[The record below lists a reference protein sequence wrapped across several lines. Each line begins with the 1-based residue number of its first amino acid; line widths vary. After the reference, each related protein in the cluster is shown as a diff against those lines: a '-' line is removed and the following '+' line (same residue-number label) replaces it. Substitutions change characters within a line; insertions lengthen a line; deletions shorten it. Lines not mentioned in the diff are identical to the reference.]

1 MRRFKD
7 YYNNKQ
13 LEELLSEGYSLQEA
27 EALLMLPWKQDPKG
41 IPQGTL
47 FTSASNETINK
58 DISAEWGDLPGFGIL
73 TKSLGPVQDEGE
85 IDVTYGQGKED
96 KDGKWIPDKSPK
108 YYGCQGVLGPHP
120 TTALERTGT
129 PGYVVVPFPGTS
141 FSTSGT
147 TWIIAKKF
155 GTKWLGTHF
164 LNKYNPLNSLETK
177 WLTPLKMGVATDSP
191 LKKVEILRNCH
202 VKIDAHRLLS
212 TEIKGRL
219 KAALLLV
226 DQYTGSS
233 HFKGGKGQAKL
244 PPGLKT
250 TVISMETL
258 GMTEGELRVISKDF
272 GEILCAIWACNNI
285 GYEKILFP
293 SAEAEALI
301 DFYGYIKGAMTIGS
315 KWPYRMPVS
324 VKSGAGASTTMANLT
339 NYLPRQMSLP
349 GLDETYSAEEQNIIE
364 SYLYII
370 TNDDVMSGILKM
382 WKTLS
387 ESKKDKKGAYK
398 ALCAVVGENP
408 TVSKIENWLTE
419 PERMMWKGKKVIK
432 GKVKKDHTQE
442 EQWEGAKEV
451 QNAEKVQKQ
460 LAPFYKKLGS
470 EPDAASWKLY
480 SKSRLKKKVG
490 VIIGPLGMKLI
501 TTMNED
507 ETIKATLTK
516 AARTIVL
523 LQMNVDVKK
532 KAIEIRRAM
541 FRRFKFHFS
550 WGGSTTNPNKNK
562 FGFKAETFK

>member
-1 MRRFKD
+1 MLKFKA
-7 YYNNKQ
+7 YYNNQ
-13 LEELLSEGYSLQEA
+13 QIQELLNAGYSLQEA

-41 IPQGTL
+41 IPKGTL
-47 FTSASNETINK
+47 FTSASNEKINK
-58 DISAEWGDLPGFGIL
+58 NISADWGDLPGFGI
-73 TKSLGPVQDEGE
+73 KKDLGPVQDEGE
-85 IDVTYGQGKED
+85 IDVTYGQDTKN
-96 KDGKWIPDKSPK
+96 PQ
-108 YYGCQGVLGPHP
+108 YYGCQGVLGKFPS
-120 TTALERTGT
+120 TALENG
-129 PGYVVVPFPGTS
+129 GYVVVPFPGTS
-141 FSTSGT
+141 FSSSGT

-155 GTKWLGTHF
+155 GSEWLGTHF
-164 LNKYNPLNSLETK
+164 LNKYNPKNSLETK

-226 DQYTGSS
+226 DQYTGST

-244 PPGLKT
+244 PAGLKT

-258 GMTEGELRVISKDF
+258 GMTEGELTTISKDF

-293 SAEAEALI
+293 SAEAEPLV
-301 DFYGYIKGAMTIGS
+301 DFYGYIKGAMTVGS

-324 VKSGAGASTTMANLT
+324 VKSGAGASTSMANLT
-339 NYLPRQMSLP
+339 NHLPRQLSLP
-349 GLDETYSAEEQNIIE
+349 GLDSTYSAVEQNIIE

-370 TNDDVMSGILKM
+370 TNEDVMSGIIKM

-387 ESKKDKKGAYK
+387 ESKKDKKGVYN
-398 ALCAVVGENP
+398 ALCDAVGKDP

-419 PERMMWKGKKVIK
+419 PERMLWKGKK
-432 GKVKKDHTQE
+432 GKKRDHTQLE
-442 EQWEGAKEV
+442 TFPGAKEI
-451 QNAEKVQKQ
+451 QNAEKVQAQ
-460 LAPFYKKLGS
+460 LADFYDALGS
-470 EPDAASWKLY
+470 KPDTASWAKY
-480 SKSRLKKKVG
+480 SKSRLKKKAG

-507 ETIKATLTK
+507 ETILATLTK